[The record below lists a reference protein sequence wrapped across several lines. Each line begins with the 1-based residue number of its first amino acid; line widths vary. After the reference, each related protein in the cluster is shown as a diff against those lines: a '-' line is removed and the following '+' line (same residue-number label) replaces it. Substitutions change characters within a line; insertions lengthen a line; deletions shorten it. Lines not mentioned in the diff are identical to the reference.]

1 MGETRAGRVTKRPLQ
16 HGEASDDF
24 QTPPKRPRIRN
35 TPPQKALARE
45 ELARAMEEL
54 RADKAAAAAAKKGA
68 AAAAAQA
75 RHMETE
81 LRLRAKEEKR
91 VAR

>member
-1 MGETRAGRVTKRPLQ
+1 
-16 HGEASDDF
+16 
-24 QTPPKRPRIRN
+24 
-35 TPPQKALARE
+35 
-45 ELARAMEEL
+45 MEEL